1 MQEQTR
7 IFRDG
12 DHKNARWFTIK
23 KQQQQQKNLGKQNT
37 PSKMLYRREKQFCD
51 TISSLQKPDQDNLEH
66 P

>member
-23 KQQQQQKNLGKQNT
+23 KQQQQQKKPRKTKHPLEDALQE
-37 PSKMLYRREKQFCD
+37 REAILRHNFL
-51 TISSLQKPDQDNLEH
+51 IAEARSR
-66 P
+66 